1 MHPERELALI
11 AQRKSVLQLRI
22 ALRRAECAHAAATVL
37 RPLTWLDRAISL
49 GRQISPYV
57 ELAAGPLASFFTRT
71 ESNAG
76 RKFGWLFRLARL
88 LVHAFRAL
96 TRAPQARSTPP
107 AVTSATGLFV
117 I

>member
-22 ALRRAECAHAAATVL
+22 ALRRTECAHAATTVL
-37 RPLTWLDRAISL
+37 RPLTWLDRAIAL

-57 ELAAGPLASFFTRT
+57 DLAAGPLASIFTRT

-76 RKFGWLFRLARL
+76 RKFGWLFRFARL
-88 LVHAFRAL
+88 LVHAFRRSP
-96 TRAPQARSTPP
+96 TRP
-107 AVTSATGLFV
+107 TSP
-117 I
+117 